1 MRLLIDNAVLLNC
14 DLYIFRK
21 EHKKCEVKPY
31 KIVARSA
38 FTSDTYASY
47 IPVAEFDD
55 DRSASEFMR
64 RLAHRCSG
72 DDVYTVDD
80 LKHI

>member
-1 MRLLIDNAVLLNC
+1 MRLLIDNAILLNC

-21 EHKKCEVKPY
+21 EYRRCELNPY
-31 KIVARSA
+31 KIEARSA
-38 FTSDTYASY
+38 FTSDNYASY
-47 IPVAEFDD
+47 IQVAEFED